1 MRCSRCGREIT
12 PGSLLCD
19 GCGALVQTGQEEAGQ
34 PFMPTGST
42 EPGAGHREP
51 SPAPAAKEAAGPPSG
66 TATSGTAPSGTAPS
80 RTEPSPA
87 RGKRSGLPLPPW
99 AWVALACAVACL
111 LFTGLA
117 WPGWLL
123 GGKGAL
129 SGPAQ
134 VVDSYF
140 KAMEKRDGRAMLD
153 LFPESEVE
161 QAVRLKGM
169 QDRGDLERE
178 LDDLLAGNFPRGDLR
193 FSGLEYETEYEGEEA
208 LVRVVKGKT
217 TYTDA
222 SGERVTETVDSGGN
236 VFISRE
242 FRLKLVDGRWFIS
255 MGI

>member
-1 MRCSRCGREIT
+1 
-12 PGSLLCD
+12 
-19 GCGALVQTGQEEAGQ
+19 VQTGQEEAGQ

-42 EPGAGHREP
+42 EPGAGPREP
-51 SPAPAAKEAAGPPSG
+51 SPAPTAKEAAGPPSG
-66 TATSGTAPSGTAPS
+66 TAPSGTA
-80 RTEPSPA
+80 PSPA

-169 QDRGDLERE
+169 QDRDDLERE
-178 LDDLLAGNFPRGDLR
+178 LDDLLADNFPRGDLR

-208 LVRVVKGKT
+208 LVRVVKGKA

-242 FRLKLVDGRWFIS
+242 FRLKLVDGRWFMS